1 MVCYATTSQE
11 RRWATI
17 SHERMDT
24 DCPNGRRV
32 SWWKLTNMCWYV
44 NKYSRRGVEHA
55 GSSLLLL
62 KQKWL
67 RKTKQARG
75 QTGNSWEHPA
85 WQFMC
90 SSKGE
95 EILLQGLYFFKFTHL
110 SHAWKQQREICSIWV
125 IHIATEMQD
134 SNNGTITY
142 LQN

>member
-1 MVCYATTSQE
+1 MVCYTTTSQE

-24 DCPNGRRV
+24 DCPNGRSV
-32 SWWKLTNMCWYV
+32 LVKLTNVCWYV

-75 QTGNSWEHPA
+75 RAGRRVSLGNIQRGNSCAAAE
-85 WQFMC
+85 
-90 SSKGE
+90 K
-95 EILLQGLYFFKFTHL
+95 
-110 SHAWKQQREICSIWV
+110 
-125 IHIATEMQD
+125 
-134 SNNGTITY
+134 
-142 LQN
+142 